1 MTFPCSNELLK
12 LDTIAIADTGSS
24 VHSSGSLRGAS
35 NIQEIS
41 TTEHNTTDASGN
53 HIQVT
58 KLFDLN
64 VILTN
69 KHGDNLNAVNIQRVR
84 HSEGKPFTLISV
96 TQIMNL
102 GYKLSGDKTNG
113 IILTKGKNTIHFD
126 IPIHTKE
133 GTLWCVNMKRLD
145 GNEIMRESS
154 FLNTPFHTPLS
165 HEKAHA
171 MFGHMGMRAA
181 KKICDYLGYKL
192 KDKKMQYP
200 CESCAI
206 GKIRQKNI
214 LQGNRP
220 RPQQKQQTKLP
231 KTEPKNIG
239 DKWYMDG
246 MSIRKPIGWTGMF
259 PTNNNFFGLIEHK
272 TGFGISGWYGSKIGF
287 IEEFAREVNKYKK
300 LNHSFKVIRGDG
312 AGENVRFLNM
322 LNGPKWKMGITAE
335 CTPRFT
341 PQQNRIENPFYVVSM
356 RARAL
361 LAAANIPDKDKQKVF
376 PFAVSFAWETRGC
389 EVIDING
396 KSAMRCEHL
405 TGQRPKWLKFAQTFG
420 VAGTFKSCGEHPAK
434 YAERGTT
441 GMFIG
446 YRKDR
451 PGDSMIMVDP
461 KNNYHAFYTRDV
473 TWLKRNY
480 FQPGPEKKNGRV
492 LNIIGVDWPDEHD
505 EPESET
511 QNHFFQSNN
520 DDDPDDDPDDNEQG
534 SDNPDNNEQGSD
546 NPDDSEQ
553 GSEYAHHTGNSNE
566 NLAPPDQD
574 QESNQPTTVS
584 PVVSQEQD
592 PVETQ
597 ASSADASDAQD
608 DPDDQDDQNNQ
619 EQTTPAIGRRSGRTR
634 HPRKLY
640 SPVKPGGGS
649 LVNADLVEAQDE
661 LLAAVHKDGELSL
674 LNSGTIIECPMFNY
688 EEQLLNNIDPE
699 GQYEHIE
706 QALGYKTP
714 EGEYMLV
721 AAVMKCRGT
730 DEYTLAGATGTNYGN
745 TAELNVMNY
754 KQAMATVHHEEWE
767 KAVKV
772 EHEKMVKYNVF
783 SAVKPEDVP
792 GNVKLMDFAW
802 AMKKKANGSHRARL
816 ALRGFKQIEGQH
828 YLGDDKSAP
837 VINMTSIKLALALV
851 VMGDWATKIVDV
863 QGAFL
868 HGYFQRRKER
878 LFASVPQG
886 FENYYPPNSILE
898 VLKSTY
904 GTIQGALQW
913 WRECCKAMYYL
924 GWRRHAVDP
933 CLFIKYTKEGKLM
946 MFLLWVDDCFITGP
960 EKNVNEEAE
969 AFGRLFTITDETPD
983 NVLHEYVG
991 CKIDRTKE
999 YIKLTQPVK
1008 IDRFRDEFGYDGGG
1022 NKKPNTP
1029 AKPGSVLAIEAKDG
1043 EPATAEEHAR
1053 YRSVAGITNHMAQWT
1068 RIDVQNAQREVCQF
1082 LDKPTKECLEYQDR
1096 LTNFLVATENRGHT
1110 IMPDH
1115 AGEWDGTRNY
1125 LFKVRGESDSEYAK
1139 DPSRRSV
1146 NAGCTYLNGALIRM
1160 FSKMMPVVALS
1171 TTEAELYAAV
1181 LTAMDMMFI
1190 YHSMISMGLTVEL
1203 PMKLHCDNM
1212 GAVGYAN
1219 NWSCG
1224 GRIKHVD
1231 IKMNYLRE
1239 LKENGYL
1246 HVVHKKNEGGN
1257 IIPDVGTKNLPIGEY
1272 WKITN
1277 TFMS

>member
-24 VHSSGSLRGAS
+24 VHSSGSLRGAN
-35 NIQEIS
+35 NIQEI
-41 TTEHNTTDASGN
+41 TTKEHNTTDASGN
-53 HIQVT
+53 HIEVT

-64 VILTN
+64 VVLTN
-69 KHGDNLNAVNIQRVR
+69 KHGENLNTVNIQRIR

-113 IILTKGKNTIHFD
+113 IILTKGKNKIHFD

-145 GNEIMRESS
+145 GDRIMHESS
-154 FLNTPFHTPLS
+154 LLNTPFNTPMT

-171 MFGHMGMRAA
+171 MFGHMGIRAT

-214 LQGNRP
+214 LQGNHP
-220 RPQQKQQTKLP
+220 RPQQKQQPDLTN

-246 MSIRKPIGWTGMF
+246 MSIRKPQGWKGMF
-259 PTNNNFFGLIEHK
+259 PGRNNFYGLIEHK
-272 TGFGISGWYGSKIGF
+272 TGFGICGWYTTKIDF
-287 IEEFAREVNKYKK
+287 LDEFAQEINKMKK
-300 LNHSFKVIRGDG
+300 LKHSFQVIRGDG
-312 AGENVRFLNM
+312 AGENKRFLNL

-335 CTPRFT
+335 FTPRFT

-356 RARAL
+356 RARAM
-361 LAAANIPDKDKQKVF
+361 LAAANIPDKHKQMVF
-376 PFAVSFAWETRGC
+376 PMAVRFAWEARGC
-389 EVIDING
+389 EIIDIG
-396 KSAMRCEHL
+396 GVSAMRCEHL
-405 TGQRPKWLKFAQTFG
+405 LGKRPKWLKFAHAFG

-446 YRKDR
+446 YAKDR
-451 PGDSMIMVDP
+451 PGDTMVMVDP
-461 KNNYHAFYTRDV
+461 KNSYQAFYTRDV

-492 LNIIGVDWPDEHD
+492 LHIIGVDWPDEHD

-511 QNHFFQSNN
+511 QNHFFQSND
-520 DDDPDDDPDDNEQG
+520 DDDPDNDPDDNEQG
-534 SDNPDNNEQGSD
+534 SVD
-546 NPDDSEQ
+546 PDDTEQ
-553 GSEYAHHTGNSNE
+553 GSEYAHHTENSN
-566 NLAPPDQD
+566 ATSD
-574 QESNQPTTVS
+574 NQPTTVS
-584 PVVSQEQD
+584 PGVSQEQD
-592 PVETQ
+592 TIETKE
-597 ASSADASDAQD
+597 SSEDASDTQDNQDNQD
-608 DPDDQDDQNNQ
+608 DPDQ
-619 EQTTPAIGRRSGRTR
+619 EEDVPPPVIGRRSKRDRRPPTFYTTQ
-634 HPRKLY
+634 L
-640 SPVKPGGGS
+640 GGAS
-649 LVNADLVEAQDE
+649 LINTDLLEAQDE
-661 LLAAVHKDGELSL
+661 LLTAYHKDGELSL
-674 LNSGTIIECPMFNY
+674 LNNGAVLECPMFNY

-706 QALGYKTP
+706 QAIGYKTP

-721 AAVMKCRGT
+721 AAVMKCKGT

-754 KQAMATVHHEEWE
+754 KQAMATVHHKEWE

-792 GNVKLMDFAW
+792 ENVKLMDFAW

-828 YLGDDKSAP
+828 YLSDDKSAP
-837 VINMTSIKLALALV
+837 VINMTSIKLALAMV
-851 VMGDWATKIVDV
+851 VMGNWATKIVDV

-886 FENYYPPNSILE
+886 FENYYPPNAILE

-924 GWRRHAVDP
+924 GWRRHAIDP
-933 CLFIKYTKEGKLM
+933 CLFIKYTEEGKLM

-1008 IDRFRDEFGYDGGG
+1008 IGRFRDEFGYDGGG

-1029 AKPGSVLAIEAKDG
+1029 AKPGSVLALEAKDG

-1115 AGEWDGTRNY
+1115 AGEWDGTRDY

-1146 NAGCTYLNGALIRM
+1146 NAGCTYLNGALVRM

-1190 YHSMISMGLTVEL
+1190 YHSMVSMGLTVEL

-1219 NWSCG
+1219 SWSCG